1 MRLRRGS
8 QNPRGAT
15 IYPLSLDLLSWE
27 HVLQRAQNSGA
38 SPGPVTQQLWHGLD
52 SGSGTTCLRGDVSAR
67 ARGHVGTYLRGDVHA
82 RGHFLVGTDVPG
94 HLSARPGVSE
104 RKRRAQSWGNRALS
118 VGPGVAAAM
127 TPAPCGSEL
136 CLSTAAEGG
145 RGARSGALGPWSCV
159 SPLRPWRGRRARV
172 PRAQRLGAWSESAV
186 RLVSELPVSS
196 FQRQRARA
204 CVCSAKVG
212 PCAHTSVPPC
222 ACGRARPR
230 PLAVSVG
237 ARAQRER
244 TAIYSISRRAG
255 GSSYRLGVRSMWS
268 ECSRVQ
274 LGEGEPGLGDLMP
287 WAEAPLPPYPPG
299 TWRKR
304 PKFRCSCIS
313 RIRVIFFSGICC
325 G

>member
-1 MRLRRGS
+1 MENPLFLKGRLPLALPPIPPFYFS
-8 QNPRGAT
+8 FFPLFIHSSVSFAPSPLPRSGAKRT
-15 IYPLSLDLLSWE
+15 PFALTPGRAILAPHSCACGEGPRILGGLRFTPCLWTCSSWE

-82 RGHFLVGTDVPG
+82 RGHFRVGTDVPG

-104 RKRRAQSWGNRALS
+104 RKRWAQSWGNRALS

-136 CLSTAAEGG
+136 CPSTAAEGG

-186 RLVSELPVSS
+186 RL
-196 FQRQRARA
+196 
-204 CVCSAKVG
+204 
-212 PCAHTSVPPC
+212 
-222 ACGRARPR
+222 
-230 PLAVSVG
+230 
-237 ARAQRER
+237 
-244 TAIYSISRRAG
+244 SR
-255 GSSYRLGVRSMWS
+255 
-268 ECSRVQ
+268 
-274 LGEGEPGLGDLMP
+274 
-287 WAEAPLPPYPPG
+287 
-299 TWRKR
+299 
-304 PKFRCSCIS
+304 SCL
-313 RIRVIFFSGICC
+313 
-325 G
+325 

>member
-1 MRLRRGS
+1 MRLRRGA

-15 IYPLSLDLLSWE
+15 IYPVSLDLLSWE
-27 HVLQRAQNSGA
+27 HVLQRAQHSGA

-104 RKRRAQSWGNRALS
+104 RKRWAQSWGNRALS

-159 SPLRPWRGRRARV
+159 SPLRPRRGRRARV

-196 FQRQRARA
+196 FQRQRARV
-204 CVCSAKVG
+204 CV
-212 PCAHTSVPPC
+212 
-222 ACGRARPR
+222 
-230 PLAVSVG
+230 
-237 ARAQRER
+237 
-244 TAIYSISRRAG
+244 
-255 GSSYRLGVRSMWS
+255 
-268 ECSRVQ
+268 
-274 LGEGEPGLGDLMP
+274 
-287 WAEAPLPPYPPG
+287 
-299 TWRKR
+299 
-304 PKFRCSCIS
+304 
-313 RIRVIFFSGICC
+313 
-325 G
+325 

>member
-1 MRLRRGS
+1 MESPLFLKGRLPLALPPIPPFYFSFFPPLHSLLSFFCPFPSPEERGKTDPLCSHPRKGNTSSALMRLRRGS

-15 IYPLSLDLLSWE
+15 IYPVSLDLLSWE

-104 RKRRAQSWGNRALS
+104 RKRWAQSWGNRALS

-196 FQRQRARA
+196 FQRQRARV
-204 CVCSAKVG
+204 CV
-212 PCAHTSVPPC
+212 
-222 ACGRARPR
+222 
-230 PLAVSVG
+230 
-237 ARAQRER
+237 
-244 TAIYSISRRAG
+244 
-255 GSSYRLGVRSMWS
+255 
-268 ECSRVQ
+268 
-274 LGEGEPGLGDLMP
+274 
-287 WAEAPLPPYPPG
+287 
-299 TWRKR
+299 
-304 PKFRCSCIS
+304 
-313 RIRVIFFSGICC
+313 
-325 G
+325 